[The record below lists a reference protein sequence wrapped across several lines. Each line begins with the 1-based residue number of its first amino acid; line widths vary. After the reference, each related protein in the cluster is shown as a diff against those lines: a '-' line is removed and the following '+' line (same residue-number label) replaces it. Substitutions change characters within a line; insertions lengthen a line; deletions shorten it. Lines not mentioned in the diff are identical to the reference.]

1 MRKKYLL
8 IIVTLMGILSLGIMV
23 FRNRPSV
30 ISSVEA
36 EKVLQNYLIDFSQ
49 WEDDYVLEPLNP
61 AAGEIGRD
69 KVYRFEV
76 RYKDTVE
83 EAGGRL
89 VSNYAVSADGEM
101 IFQYDLAN
109 DEWMIQK

>member
-1 MRKKYLL
+1 M
-8 IIVTLMGILSLGIMV
+8 I
-23 FRNRPSV
+23 
-30 ISSVEA
+30 
-36 EKVLQNYLIDFSQ
+36 
-49 WEDDYVLEPLNP
+49 
-61 AAGEIGRD
+61 

-101 IFQYDLAN
+101 IFQYDPAN